1 MKRFRMFLV
10 MISAVL
16 FSGVLSSCSKDE
28 DFEANLAGYW
38 YDSNTT
44 YYLNGNGT
52 GERTIDYPSGIDDQ
66 IDEFTWEATGDIIS
80 FTYQQE
86 INNSD
91 YPESDS
97 YKYVLTDKYLI
108 LTGFDGSG
116 KWVLSKNKK

>member
-1 MKRFRMFLV
+1 MFLV

-52 GERTIDYPSGIDDQ
+52 GERTI
-66 IDEFTWEATGDIIS
+66 E
-80 FTYQQE
+80 
-86 INNSD
+86 
-91 YPESDS
+91 
-97 YKYVLTDKYLI
+97 YVLTDKYLI